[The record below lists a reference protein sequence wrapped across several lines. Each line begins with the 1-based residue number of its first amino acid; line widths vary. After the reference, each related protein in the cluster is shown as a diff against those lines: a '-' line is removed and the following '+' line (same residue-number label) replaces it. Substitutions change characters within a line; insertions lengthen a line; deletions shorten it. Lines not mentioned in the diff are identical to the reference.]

1 MRIGSDKEV
10 GLVKDSELRNCS
22 SEDGESKL
30 SHAIA
35 LQAML
40 IERTG
45 TLTSNEMD
53 FQDWSPKASV
63 YAKKTENVEKAC
75 CLPAVANHPAKRKR
89 HPNLLSHSLNI

>member
-10 GLVKDSELRNCS
+10 GLVKDPELRSCS

-30 SHAIA
+30 SQVIA

-40 IERTG
+40 IERSG

-63 YAKKTENVEKAC
+63 YAKKMENVEKAC
-75 CLPAVANHPAKRKR
+75 CLPAMANHPVKRKR
-89 HPNLLSHSLNI
+89 HPDLLPHSSDI